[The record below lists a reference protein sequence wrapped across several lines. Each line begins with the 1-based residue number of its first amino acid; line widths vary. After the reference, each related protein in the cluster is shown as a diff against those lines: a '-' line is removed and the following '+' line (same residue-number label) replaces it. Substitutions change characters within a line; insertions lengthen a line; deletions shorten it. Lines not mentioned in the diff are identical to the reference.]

1 VVKNVTVINHP
12 VIQSKLSVLRDVKTP
27 HAEFR
32 RLLDGISAPLI
43 YEATRDLPVKSRRLQ
58 TPLTKVKGVTLSREV
73 LIVPILRAAVGMLK
87 GAQALLPEARVGFIG
102 LARNEDT
109 LQPEWYLD
117 KLPRRLG
124 SFEVV
129 LLDPMLATGGS
140 AIAAAQLLSKR
151 GAKSIR
157 FVHLLAAPE
166 GIRALRKR
174 FPSSPIFT
182 AAIDSHLN
190 ELGYIVPGLGDAGD
204 RCFGC

>member
-1 VVKNVTVINHP
+1 MKNVTVINHS
-12 VIQSKLSVLRDVKTP
+12 VVQAKLAELRDVKTP
-27 HAEFR
+27 HADFR
-32 RLLDGISAPLI
+32 RLLDEVSAPLV
-43 YEATRDLPVKSRRLQ
+43 YEATRDLPIKSRRIQ
-58 TPLTKVKGVTLSREV
+58 TPLTKTEGVALSREV
-73 LIVPILRAAVGMLK
+73 LIVPILRAALGMLG
-87 GAQALLPEARVGFIG
+87 GAQTLLPEALVGFIG

-117 KLPRRLG
+117 KVPRRLG
-124 SFEVV
+124 RFEVV

-140 AIAAAQLLSKR
+140 AIAAGELLVQR

-174 FPSSPIFT
+174 FPNSPIFT

-190 ELGYIVPGLGDAGD
+190 DAGYIVPGLGDAGD

>member
-1 VVKNVTVINHP
+1 MKNVTVINHS
-12 VIQSKLSVLRDVKTP
+12 VVQAKLAELRDVKTP
-27 HAEFR
+27 HADFR
-32 RLLDGISAPLI
+32 RLLGEVSAPLV
-43 YEATRDLPVKSRRLQ
+43 YEATRDLPIKSRRIQ
-58 TPLTKVKGVTLSREV
+58 TPLTKTEGVALSREV
-73 LIVPILRAAVGMLK
+73 LIVPILRAALGMLG
-87 GAQALLPEARVGFIG
+87 GAQALLPEALVGFIG

-117 KLPRRLG
+117 KVPRRLG
-124 SFEVV
+124 RFEVV

-140 AIAAAQLLSKR
+140 AIAAGELLVQR

-174 FPSSPIFT
+174 FPNSPIFT

-190 ELGYIVPGLGDAGD
+190 DAGYIVPGLGDAGD

>member
-1 VVKNVTVINHP
+1 MKNVTVINHS
-12 VIQSKLSVLRDVKTP
+12 VVQAKLAELRDVKTP
-27 HAEFR
+27 HADFR
-32 RLLDGISAPLI
+32 RLLDEVSAPLI
-43 YEATRDLPVKSRRLQ
+43 YEATRDLPIKSRRIQ
-58 TPLTKVKGVTLSREV
+58 TPLTKTEGVALSREV
-73 LIVPILRAAVGMLK
+73 LIVPILRAALGMLG
-87 GAQALLPEARVGFIG
+87 GAQTLLPEALVGFIG

-117 KLPRRLG
+117 KVPRRLG
-124 SFEVV
+124 RFEIV

-140 AIAAAQLLSKR
+140 AIAAGELLVQR

-174 FPSSPIFT
+174 FPNSPIFT

-190 ELGYIVPGLGDAGD
+190 DDGYIVPGLGDAGD

>member
-1 VVKNVTVINHP
+1 MKNVTVINHS
-12 VIQSKLSVLRDVKTP
+12 VVQAKLAELRDVKTP
-27 HAEFR
+27 HADFR
-32 RLLDGISAPLI
+32 RLLDEVSAPLV
-43 YEATRDLPVKSRRLQ
+43 YEATHDLPVKSRHIQ
-58 TPLTKVKGVTLSREV
+58 TPLTKAKGVTLSREV
-73 LIVPILRAAVGMLK
+73 LIVPILRAALGMLG
-87 GAQALLPEARVGFIG
+87 GAETLLSEALVGFIG

-117 KLPRRLG
+117 KVPRRLG
-124 SFEVV
+124 RFEVV

-140 AIAAAQLLSKR
+140 AIAAGELLVQR

-174 FPSSPIFT
+174 FPNSPIFT

-190 ELGYIVPGLGDAGD
+190 DAGYIVPGLGDAGD

>member
-1 VVKNVTVINHP
+1 MKNVTVINHS
-12 VIQSKLSVLRDVKTP
+12 VVQAKLAELRDVKTP
-27 HAEFR
+27 HADFR
-32 RLLDGISAPLI
+32 RLLDEMSAPLI
-43 YEATRDLPVKSRRLQ
+43 YEATRDLPIKSRRIQ
-58 TPLTKVKGVTLSREV
+58 TPLTKTKGVALSREV
-73 LIVPILRAAVGMLK
+73 LIVPILRAALGMLG
-87 GAQALLPEARVGFIG
+87 GAQTLLPEALVGFIG

-117 KLPRRLG
+117 KVPRRLG
-124 SFEVV
+124 RFEIV

-140 AIAAAQLLSKR
+140 AIAAGELLVQR

-174 FPSSPIFT
+174 FPNSPIFT

-190 ELGYIVPGLGDAGD
+190 DDGYIVPGLGDAGD

>member
-1 VVKNVTVINHP
+1 MKNVTVINHS
-12 VIQSKLSVLRDVKTP
+12 VVQAKLAELRDVKTP
-27 HAEFR
+27 HADFR
-32 RLLDGISAPLI
+32 RLLDEVSAPLV
-43 YEATRDLPVKSRRLQ
+43 YEATRDLPIKSRRIQ
-58 TPLTKVKGVTLSREV
+58 TPLTKTEGVALSREV
-73 LIVPILRAAVGMLK
+73 LIVPILRAALGMLG
-87 GAQALLPEARVGFIG
+87 GAQTLLPEALVGFIG

-117 KLPRRLG
+117 KVPRRLG
-124 SFEVV
+124 RFEVV

-140 AIAAAQLLSKR
+140 AIAAGELLVQR

-174 FPSSPIFT
+174 FPNSPIFT
-182 AAIDSHLN
+182 AAIDRHLN
-190 ELGYIVPGLGDAGD
+190 DDGYIVPGLGDAGD

>member
-1 VVKNVTVINHP
+1 MKNVTVINHS
-12 VIQSKLSVLRDVKTP
+12 VVQAKLAELRDVKTP
-27 HAEFR
+27 HADFR
-32 RLLDGISAPLI
+32 RLLDEVSAPLV
-43 YEATRDLPVKSRRLQ
+43 YEATRDLPIKSRRIQ
-58 TPLTKVKGVTLSREV
+58 TPLTKTEGVALSREV
-73 LIVPILRAAVGMLK
+73 LIVPILRAALGMLG
-87 GAQALLPEARVGFIG
+87 GAQTLLPEALVGFIG

-117 KLPRRLG
+117 KVPRRLG
-124 SFEVV
+124 RFEIV

-140 AIAAAQLLSKR
+140 AIAAGELLVQR

-174 FPSSPIFT
+174 FPNSPIFT

-190 ELGYIVPGLGDAGD
+190 DAGYIVPGLGDAGD

>member
-1 VVKNVTVINHP
+1 MKNVTVINHS
-12 VIQSKLSVLRDVKTP
+12 VVQSKLAELRDVKTP
-27 HAEFR
+27 HADFR
-32 RLLDGISAPLI
+32 RLLGEVSASLV
-43 YEATRDLPVKSRRLQ
+43 YEATRDLPLKSCRIQ
-58 TPLTKVKGVTLSREV
+58 TPLTKTEGVALSREV
-73 LIVPILRAAVGMLK
+73 LIVPILRAALGMLE
-87 GAQALLPEARVGFIG
+87 GAQTLLPEALVGFIG

-117 KLPRRLG
+117 KVPRRLG
-124 SFEVV
+124 RFEVL

-140 AIAAAQLLSKR
+140 AIAAGELLQQR

-166 GIRALRKR
+166 GIRSLRKS
-174 FPSSPIFT
+174 FPDSLIFT

-190 ELGYIVPGLGDAGD
+190 DAGYIVPGLGDAGD

>member
-1 VVKNVTVINHP
+1 MKNVTVINHS
-12 VIQSKLSVLRDVKTP
+12 VVQAKLAELRDVKTP
-27 HAEFR
+27 HADFR
-32 RLLDGISAPLI
+32 RLLDEVSAPLV
-43 YEATRDLPVKSRRLQ
+43 YEATRDLPIKSRRIQ
-58 TPLTKVKGVTLSREV
+58 TPLTKTEGVALSREV
-73 LIVPILRAAVGMLK
+73 LIVPILRAALGMLG
-87 GAQALLPEARVGFIG
+87 GAQTLLPEALVGFIG

-117 KLPRRLG
+117 KVPRRLG
-124 SFEVV
+124 RFEVV

-140 AIAAAQLLSKR
+140 AIAAGELLVQR

-174 FPSSPIFT
+174 FPNSPIFT

-190 ELGYIVPGLGDAGD
+190 DDGYIVPGLGDAGD

>member
-1 VVKNVTVINHP
+1 MVKNVTIINHP
-12 VIQSKLSVLRDVKTP
+12 VIQSKLAELRDVKTP
-27 HAEFR
+27 HTDFR
-32 RLLDGISAPLI
+32 RLLGEVSAPLI
-43 YEATRDLPVKSRRLQ
+43 YEATRDLPVKPRRIQ
-58 TPLTKVKGVTLSREV
+58 TPLTGTKGVTLSREI
-73 LIVPILRAAVGMLK
+73 LIVPILRAALGMLE

-117 KLPRRLG
+117 KIPRRLG
-124 SFEVV
+124 RFEVV

-140 AIAAAQLLSKR
+140 AIAAGELLEKR
-151 GAKSIR
+151 GAKRIR

-166 GIRALRKR
+166 GIRKLRKR
-174 FPSSPIFT
+174 FPNSQIFT